1 MVSGRRAKSILF
13 WPLLILAVLLVTSSA
28 SCSGGVRYQPPKP
41 EDAPEDIREA
51 VLLGRDILMNTKEHL
66 PENVGNEMSCTNCH
80 FNAGLTEGGKEGGIS
95 LVGVGATYP
104 RFRPRQNYSVNMVTR
119 VND

>member
-1 MVSGRRAKSILF
+1 MISGGRINKFLF
-13 WPLLILAVLLVTSSA
+13 WPLLILLILLILSSV
-28 SCSGGVRYQPPKP
+28 SCSARVRYQPPEP

-66 PENVGNEMSCTNCH
+66 PDNVGNDMSCTNCH
-80 FNAGLTEGGKEGGIS
+80 FNAGRTEGGKEGGIS

-104 RFRPRQNYSVNMVTR
+104 RFRPRQNYAVNMVTR

>member
-1 MVSGRRAKSILF
+1 MISGRRKKRVLF
-13 WPLLILAVLLVTSSA
+13 WPLLILGILLVLSSM
-28 SCSGGVRYQPPKP
+28 SCSGKVSYQPPEP
-41 EDAPEDIREA
+41 EDAPDDIREA
-51 VLLGRDILMNTKEHL
+51 VLLGRDIMMSTKEHL
-66 PENVGNEMSCTNCH
+66 PDNVGNDMNCTNCH

-104 RFRPRQNYSVNMVTR
+104 QFRPRQNYSVNMVTR

>member
-1 MVSGRRAKSILF
+1 MIFGRRTNAFLF
-13 WPLLILAVLLVTSSA
+13 WPLLILGILLILTSV
-28 SCSGGVRYQPPKP
+28 SCSGRVSYKPPEP

-51 VLLGRDILMNTKEHL
+51 VLLGRDIMMNTPKHL

-80 FNAGLTEGGKEGGIS
+80 FNAGVTEGGKEGGIS

-104 RFRPRQNYSVNMVTR
+104 QFRPRQNYSVNMVTR